1 METDDLD
8 HFGEITLEGD
18 SFSDVHLRRPSKT
31 RYRPSPKR
39 LLPPL
44 KPIDFEKYVHENCQ
58 NKIKILKRSSIQEIT
73 KPMVIFFNHFR
84 EKCAYHTKC
93 LDKLFALSLKYGE
106 RIEFLAGDMLDIEV
120 MHSKWH
126 SIDFFC
132 SIGSPEKVSSTI
144 YAIDAEKRVY
154 EHESAEK
161 SLESLTNLC
170 EELLKGNLFRSQ
182 TLPEGNN
189 CSLVK
194 LCVYDNYK
202 ELVSNNMKHVLLV
215 VNLEDYT
222 ELDLNYEPNYETIA
236 KQLQPHH
243 IEVVYINAAKNYIPF
258 ELGISSYPS
267 LILIPANDKTKF
279 VDPLMGSYTQEN
291 IINGIMSYL
300 KDPELFLQQQQ
311 LELCKTRY
319 QPLNITE
326 DFKLDFL
333 KLPQYLKDNCQHY
346 LKVFEREAFQRS
358 NRCIIIAFM
367 DFQNDICLAHH
378 LKWIDRIYQVARQLT
393 SPREYF
399 IADFK
404 DIDVINPSWKPQD
417 FIKNLQLCHE
427 ATPKVFGIDLNRNKF
442 VLKDFKTAASL
453 FYFAFSLTNGELY
466 ISEPWPH
473 KNDGKLV
480 KTCIADSLNL
490 SINSIKKDLLL
501 AIYYS
506 GLDYT
511 EQFLQVLEVI
521 AHEMEKYSVKILKID
536 SRLNCI
542 PLELDNTLY
551 PIMYFIPQKDKNKH
565 IPFASDNFNKQD
577 IVDFIIKNVKE
588 NK

>member
-58 NKIKILKRSSIQEIT
+58 NKIKILKRSSIQENT

-93 LDKLFALSLKYGE
+93 LDKLFALSLKYAD

-132 SIGSPEKVSSTI
+132 SIGSPEKVSSII

-182 TLPEGNN
+182 TLPEA
-189 CSLVK
+189 
-194 LCVYDNYK
+194 
-202 ELVSNNMKHVLLV
+202 KH
-215 VNLEDYT
+215 
-222 ELDLNYEPNYETIA
+222 
-236 KQLQPHH
+236 LQPYD

-279 VDPLMGSYTQEN
+279 VDPLMVSYTQEN

-300 KDPELFLQQQQ
+300 KDPELFLQQKQ

-367 DFQNDICLAHH
+367 DFQNEICLPHH

-404 DIDVINPSWKPQD
+404 DIDVINPTWKPQD
-417 FIKNLQLCHE
+417 FIKNLQLCNK

-453 FYFAFSLTNGELY
+453 FYFAYSLTNGELY

-551 PIMYFIPQKDKNKH
+551 PIMYFIPQKDKNKY